1 MSLHRSI
8 ALCSLLLLG
17 ACSGGSA
24 PPTPAQT
31 QAANAAQATK
41 QAALYEQL
49 RQSGSADVA
58 LTLGKEIL
66 SKYPGTAEAAK
77 VQQSIGEVQAKADAQ
92 AKLHRLKHLWGYTE
106 TPEAG
111 GKQHTAAI
119 VSQAPLTASKKG
131 SPLYLRLVLRQH
143 PKWGQSVY
151 LNLMLPGAVFDCS
164 KGCKTLAVSFDGA
177 PAERMKATIP
187 PTGEPSLFIDD
198 DKGFIAKLEKA
209 QKVAI
214 TINVKDVGE
223 KTAEF
228 EVGGYDPAKMPDKP
242 PTK

>member
-1 MSLHRSI
+1 
-8 ALCSLLLLG
+8 
-17 ACSGGSA
+17 
-24 PPTPAQT
+24 
-31 QAANAAQATK
+31 
-41 QAALYEQL
+41 
-49 RQSGSADVA
+49 
-58 LTLGKEIL
+58 
-66 SKYPGTAEAAK
+66 
-77 VQQSIGEVQAKADAQ
+77 
-92 AKLHRLKHLWGYTE
+92 LWGYTE

-119 VSQAPLTASKKG
+119 VSLAPLTTAAKKGG
-131 SPLYLRLVLRQH
+131 SPLYVRLVLRQH

-151 LNLMLPGAVFDCS
+151 LTLMLNGAVFDCS

-177 PAERMKATIP
+177 PAEHMKATIP

-214 TINVKDVGE
+214 TINVKDLGE

-242 PTK
+242 IDKPIDKTKK